1 MKRILYWPTLIAAFG
16 MGLYSLLPDK
26 QQPGQVN
33 IPLYLVIEQQ
43 RELIDRGHDIK
54 DDGKFG
60 PETDLALTMELTK

>member
-1 MKRILYWPTLIAAFG
+1 MKILFWIILIASFA

-43 RELIDRGHDIK
+43 RELMDRGHDIK
-54 DDGKFG
+54 ADGKFG
-60 PETDLALTMELTK
+60 PETDLALTMELMK